1 MFFYFCA
8 DIDGLGVMRLI
19 SGIIAVE
26 EKDRAARVGK
36 VMKYVSIYNHFS
48 PPWQNSI
55 YVHIELPVKLSIV
68 SSVPLTFWLHVA
80 YGNDIVNAQFISVSI
95 QIFNVHIFPF

>member
-1 MFFYFCA
+1 MIVTNVFCMYYMSVCIDLNFIIYLFILCFFYFCA

-26 EKDRAARVGK
+26 EKDRVARVGK

-48 PPWQNSI
+48 HPWQNSI
-55 YVHIELPVKLSIV
+55 YVYTLR
-68 SSVPLTFWLHVA
+68 
-80 YGNDIVNAQFISVSI
+80 Y
-95 QIFNVHIFPF
+95 

>member
-1 MFFYFCA
+1 MLLSFGLCA
-8 DIDGLGVMRLI
+8 DIDGQGVMRLI

-48 PPWQNSI
+48 PPWQDSI
-55 YVHIELPVKLSIV
+55 HIELLMKLSIV
-68 SSVPLTFWLHVA
+68 SSFPLTFWFSTLPTEMTT
-80 YGNDIVNAQFISVSI
+80 SMRSLSR
-95 QIFNVHIFPF
+95 